1 MPVAIRAARLV
12 RAISARFFGEL
23 AFLKKNE
30 TTFPARRATSLPT
43 TNLPMSADDTT
54 ISVAEFLE
62 FEFYF
67 ELAQFLRIQTRDL
80 NRYKQL
86 YPVEFA
92 QCARHVL
99 LHVCTEQCRRHILDK
114 KVSLRSCH
122 RSPS

>member
-1 MPVAIRAARLV
+1 MKPLFPRA
-12 RAISARFFGEL
+12 E
-23 AFLKKNE
+23 
-30 TTFPARRATSLPT
+30 PPT
-43 TNLPMSADDTT
+43 TLPRTNLAMSADDTT

-92 QCARHVL
+92 QCARHVPL
-99 LHVCTEQCRRHILDK
+99 NVCTEQCRRHILDK
-114 KVSLRSCH
+114 KDSLRS
-122 RSPS
+122 PS

>member
-1 MPVAIRAARLV
+1 
-12 RAISARFFGEL
+12 
-23 AFLKKNE
+23 
-30 TTFPARRATSLPT
+30 
-43 TNLPMSADDTT
+43 MSADTT

-99 LHVCTEQCRRHILDK
+99 LTSAQNSADVTSSTRKTRYDRLPRPA
-114 KVSLRSCH
+114 SRSFGLSDMAVP
-122 RSPS
+122 RTTAK

>member
-1 MPVAIRAARLV
+1 MKPLFPRA
-12 RAISARFFGEL
+12 EPP
-23 AFLKKNE
+23 
-30 TTFPARRATSLPT
+30 TTLPT

-80 NRYKQL
+80 NRHKQL

-114 KVSLRSCH
+114 KDSLRS
-122 RSPS
+122 PS

>member
-12 RAISARFFGEL
+12 RAISAS
-23 AFLKKNE
+23 FLGSLFEKNE
-30 TTFPARRATSLPT
+30 TTFPARQATDHPT
-43 TNLPMSADDTT
+43 TSLPMSADDTT

-99 LHVCTEQCRRHILDK
+99 LNVCTEQCRIRE
-114 KVSLRSCH
+114 VVVVGACTQ
-122 RSPS
+122 

>member
-1 MPVAIRAARLV
+1 MKKKKPLFPHA
-12 RAISARFFGEL
+12 EL
-23 AFLKKNE
+23 L
-30 TTFPARRATSLPT
+30 TTLPT

-114 KVSLRSCH
+114 KDSLRS
-122 RSPS
+122 PS

>member
-1 MPVAIRAARLV
+1 
-12 RAISARFFGEL
+12 
-23 AFLKKNE
+23 
-30 TTFPARRATSLPT
+30 
-43 TNLPMSADDTT
+43 MSADDTT

-92 QCARHVL
+92 QSARHVL

-114 KVSLRSCH
+114 KDSLRS
-122 RSPS
+122 PS

>member
-1 MPVAIRAARLV
+1 MKPLFPRA
-12 RAISARFFGEL
+12 EPP
-23 AFLKKNE
+23 
-30 TTFPARRATSLPT
+30 TTLHT

-92 QCARHVL
+92 QCARQRAAGAAGVTSTAAGMPSWL
-99 LHVCTEQCRRHILDK
+99 YTE
-114 KVSLRSCH
+114 VGS
-122 RSPS
+122 

>member
-1 MPVAIRAARLV
+1 MKPLFPRA
-12 RAISARFFGEL
+12 E
-23 AFLKKNE
+23 
-30 TTFPARRATSLPT
+30 PPT
-43 TNLPMSADDTT
+43 TLPRTKLAMSADDTT

-99 LHVCTEQCRRHILDK
+99 LNVCTDQCRRHILDK
-114 KVSLRSCH
+114 KDSLRS
-122 RSPS
+122 PS